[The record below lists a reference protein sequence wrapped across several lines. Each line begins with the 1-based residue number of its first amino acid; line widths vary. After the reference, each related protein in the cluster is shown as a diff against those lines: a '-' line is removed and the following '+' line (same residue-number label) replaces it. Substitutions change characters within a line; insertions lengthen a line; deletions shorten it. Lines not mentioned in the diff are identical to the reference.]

1 MGQFTLNKLQSSLW
15 KALAIA
21 NQVITCT
28 KISNIPYN
36 SIFTTKFSYSL
47 ILIGII
53 SWDYL
58 NLSVANEY
66 TDDITISAKVFMYIQ
81 CCSGQISQSDCS
93 IHIKLNYYN
102 LLLICNGMCL
112 VLTMG
117 ISSRISFSS
126 FRISSS
132 ISFIIYLSNFFVLI
146 DFTSVDKL
154 PLLNLS
160 MAW

>member
-1 MGQFTLNKLQSSLW
+1 MCTGYTILPGVGQFTLNKLQSSLW

-36 SIFTTKFSYSL
+36 SIFTTKFGHSL

-66 TDDITISAKVFMYIQ
+66 TGDITISTKVFMYNQ
-81 CCSGQISQSDCS
+81 CCSRQISQSDCS
-93 IHIKLNYYN
+93 IHIKLNY
-102 LLLICNGMCL
+102 LLVIIWSHIYRLN
-112 VLTMG
+112 TNN
-117 ISSRISFSS
+117 
-126 FRISSS
+126 
-132 ISFIIYLSNFFVLI
+132 FIIILIKLLYLVNRK
-146 DFTSVDKL
+146 T
-154 PLLNLS
+154 LS
-160 MAW
+160 MCSLIS